1 MNEFELESLTQGRLD
16 SVRKHWLRDID
27 PFIMC
32 DISNEDTLHCIDS
45 KFLQQKAEQ
54 HVITKDL

>member
-1 MNEFELESLTQGRLD
+1 MKEFELESLTQGRLD

-45 KFLQQKAEQ
+45 KFLQQKAG
-54 HVITKDL
+54 